1 MKKRNLCSA
10 VLALTMAMNLSAIPA
25 FAADATSYKNGTYT
39 GTAMVSPDA
48 DEDFDA
54 YSIKVQVSI
63 ASGKIS
69 SVAFTDDNTYG
80 TQKKNQ
86 RYSADAMNG
95 VSAGILAKQGTDGV
109 DVVTGATCTSTA
121 IKTAVNSA
129 LEQAVEEPVTVDTYV
144 LMNIPYADFYKAE
157 LNNSVEVDAI
167 TSATLN
173 KTRTS
178 TLVGGSYHV
187 SSDGTDISGIT
198 FPVKVSSLDDLKKL
212 DQITDSSSV
221 TISVTNR
228 GTTSETTYT
237 GKEALFEAADYSYY
251 VLSDT
256 PSCYKELTVGS
267 DGSLSF
273 GKIVGET
280 TKVSATATITTD
292 TSYGDYQVDVE
303 GLPTINTVYGVVLS
317 TDEADYGLRHLE
329 NVWRTTE
336 LAWCTGFTTSV
347 HNSPT
352 SSDHY
357 AAMMGQTI
365 KKITYITDTGIYA
378 FDTSLY
384 VPVKFSGS
392 ISAEDAKTT
401 DSATSITEAG
411 LPTDYA
417 PVYQLDGKDAA
428 VSGGKLT
435 LNSLVPGQHTL
446 TVSDK
451 NGKYASLETS
461 FIVSTTDQPASYDNK
476 TTALVAADGFTQE
489 QFKDYL
495 SGITSVQ
502 VGDKSYAATGKGAVK
517 LVLESGAI
525 DLTAD
530 PFAESGSYSVTVTS
544 TGYPDLTF
552 ELVIAPTDCDGGTSC
567 PSDSY
572 TDLDS
577 SKWYHTCV
585 DYVIKNG
592 LMVGDNNKFSPNGTL
607 TRAMLAQILYN
618 RAGTPAVTGENPFT
632 DVDSGKWY
640 SDAVRWAYAQNLVE
654 GYGDGRFGPEDYVTR
669 EQLATI
675 LWRAAGSPEP
685 TQTTL
690 RFTDA
695 GKIDSYAQKA
705 MLWVNENHIVE
716 GYDNGTVQPLAYATR
731 AEAATMLMSYLER

>member
-1 MKKRNLCSA
+1 
-10 VLALTMAMNLSAIPA
+10 
-25 FAADATSYKNGTYT
+25 
-39 GTAMVSPDA
+39 
-48 DEDFDA
+48 
-54 YSIKVQVSI
+54 
-63 ASGKIS
+63 
-69 SVAFTDDNTYG
+69 
-80 TQKKNQ
+80 
-86 RYSADAMNG
+86 
-95 VSAGILAKQGTDGV
+95 
-109 DVVTGATCTSTA
+109 
-121 IKTAVNSA
+121 
-129 LEQAVEEPVTVDTYV
+129 
-144 LMNIPYADFYKAE
+144 
-157 LNNSVEVDAI
+157 
-167 TSATLN
+167 
-173 KTRTS
+173 
-178 TLVGGSYHV
+178 
-187 SSDGTDISGIT
+187 
-198 FPVKVSSLDDLKKL
+198 
-212 DQITDSSSV
+212 
-221 TISVTNR
+221 
-228 GTTSETTYT
+228 
-237 GKEALFEAADYSYY
+237 
-251 VLSDT
+251 
-256 PSCYKELTVGS
+256 
-267 DGSLSF
+267 
-273 GKIVGET
+273 
-280 TKVSATATITTD
+280 
-292 TSYGDYQVDVE
+292 
-303 GLPTINTVYGVVLS
+303 
-317 TDEADYGLRHLE
+317 
-329 NVWRTTE
+329 
-336 LAWCTGFTTSV
+336 
-347 HNSPT
+347 
-352 SSDHY
+352 
-357 AAMMGQTI
+357 
-365 KKITYITDTGIYA
+365 
-378 FDTSLY
+378 

-716 GYDNGTVQPLAYATR
+716 GYDNGTAQPLAYATR